1 MTHPRPLLLRSAVLA
16 ALSILLSNAH
26 AAEPANDA
34 LLLASV
40 ATTAAVPAAAV
51 APKAILSA
59 MERVADW
66 QLEHPSKHRA
76 DDWTQAVGYNG
87 MMALAGISGD
97 RKYRDAMVQMGEKND
112 WKLGPNHYHADDH
125 IVGQTYAEL
134 YLQLRDN
141 RMIAPMRASLDDILA
156 NRRDGTLDFTVKGNQ
171 DRWSW
176 CDALYMGPPAWL
188 RLWAVTGD
196 QRYLDFAVSEWWVT
210 SDYLYD
216 KNEHLYF
223 RDSSYFDK
231 REANGK
237 KVYWG
242 RGNGWV
248 MGGLV
253 RMLQYLPANHPA
265 RPRFE
270 QQYRE
275 MAAKI
280 LSLQQDD
287 GLWRASLLDPASYP
301 MKESSGSALYTYA
314 LAWGVNQGM
323 LDAKTYGAGVRKAWS
338 ALMANVNADG
348 KLTHVQPIGAAPKTF
363 DNELTEVYGVGGF
376 LLAGSEMYRMAVM
389 EKAKPQIVS
398 VSNGADVL
406 RGDELAEVRLDAA
419 IKAPVVMDAATSAIV
434 NSQVLDNGKAGRQL
448 LFPVNLAAGDTHRY
462 LVLPAARLAA
472 VPPADVKTHARF
484 VPERLDDFA
493 WESDRTAHRMYGPA
507 IIKDPKEHLISSGV
521 DVWVKKVRS
530 PVIDKW
536 YKGEDYHRDHGEGLD
551 YYDVGSSR
559 GCGGTT
565 IYTGGALHN
574 SSNYTSWKVLA
585 DGPLRAIFE
594 LRFAGWDAGNGR
606 QVSEVKRF
614 SIDAGSNLTRVE
626 SRYASPSA
634 DPLTVGVGIVQRNGE
649 GRYTTDAANG
659 WSSYWQP
666 PHGDDGV
673 TGCAVILPAGASG
686 FAVTDRQQLT
696 LGTAQPGQ
704 PFVYYFGAGWNKSG
718 DFADAAAWEA
728 YVRAYAQRL
737 KAPLKVSTSR

>member
-1 MTHPRPLLLRSAVLA
+1 MSLLRPLLLHSATLV
-16 ALSILLSNAH
+16 ALSLLMPVAH
-26 AAEPANDA
+26 ATQPADA
-34 LLLASV
+34 G
-40 ATTAAVPAAAV
+40 AAAMQSSV
-51 APKAILSA
+51 TAPKAILSL
-59 MERVADW
+59 MERAADW
-66 QLEHPSKHRA
+66 QLANPSIHRP

-87 MMALAGISGD
+87 MMALVGISGD
-97 RKYRDAMVQMGEKND
+97 RKYRDAMVRMGEKNN

-141 RMIAPMRASLDDILA
+141 RMIATMRASLDDILVH
-156 NRRDGTLDFTVKGNQ
+156 RRDGTLDFTVKGNQ
-171 DRWSW
+171 ERWSW
-176 CDALYMGPPAWL
+176 CDALYMGPPTWL

-223 RDSSYFDK
+223 RDSIYFDK
-231 REANGK
+231 REANGS

-253 RMLQYLPANHPA
+253 RMLQYLPARHPA

-275 MAAKI
+275 MAARI
-280 LSLQQDD
+280 ASLQQDD

-323 LDAKTYGAGVRKAWS
+323 LDAKTYGPAVHKAWA
-338 ALMANVNADG
+338 ALTANVNADG
-348 KLTHVQPIGAAPKTF
+348 KLTHVQPIGAAPKVF

-376 LLAGSEMYRMAVM
+376 LLAGSEMYRMALM
-389 EKAKPQIVS
+389 EQASPQVVS
-398 VSNGADVL
+398 VSNGTDVL
-406 RGDELAEVRLDAA
+406 RGDELAEVPLDAGVQV
-419 IKAPVVMDAATSAIV
+419 PVVMDASTSAIL
-434 NSQVLDNGKAGRQL
+434 NSQVIDNGKAGRQL
-448 LFPVNLAAGDTHRY
+448 LFPVNLAARDTHRY
-462 LVLPAARLAA
+462 LLLPAARLPAT
-472 VPPADVKTHARF
+472 PPVDVKTHARF

-493 WESDRTAHRMYGPA
+493 WENDRIAHRVYGPA
-507 IIKDPKEHLISSGV
+507 IIKDPKEHLASSGV
-521 DVWVKKVRS
+521 DVWVKKVRY
-530 PVIDKW
+530 PVLDQW
-536 YKGEDYHRDHGEGLD
+536 YRSGAYHQDHGEGLD
-551 YYDVGSSR
+551 YYHVGQNR
-559 GCGGTT
+559 GCGGST
-565 IYTGGALHN
+565 IYAGGTLHN
-574 SSNYTSWKVLA
+574 SSNYTSWKILA
-585 DGPLRAIFE
+585 DGPLRSIFE
-594 LRFAGWDAGNGR
+594 LRFASWDAGNGR

-626 SRYASPSA
+626 SRYASPA
-634 DPLTVGVGIVQRNGE
+634 KGALTVGVGIVQRDGD
-649 GRYTTDAANG
+649 GRYVTDAVNG
-659 WSSYWQP
+659 WSSYWEP
-666 PHGDDGV
+666 RHGDDGV
-673 TGCAVILPAGASG
+673 TACAVILPAGASG
-686 FAVTDRQQLT
+686 FTVADHQQLT

-718 DFADAAAWEA
+718 DFPDAAAWEA

-737 KAPLKVSTSR
+737 KAPLQISIAR

>member
-1 MTHPRPLLLRSAVLA
+1 MNHPRPLLLRSAVLA
-16 ALSILLSNAH
+16 MLSLSLPAVH
-26 AAEPANDA
+26 AGEPAGDA
-34 LLLASV
+34 MQPGV
-40 ATTAAVPAAAV
+40 AAARSTTPV
-51 APKAILSA
+51 PKAILSL

-66 QLEHPSKHRA
+66 QLANPGAHRA

-87 MMALAGISGD
+87 IMALAGISGQ
-97 RKYRDAMVQMGEKND
+97 RKYRDAMLRMGEDNG
-112 WKLGPNHYHADDH
+112 WKLGPRPYHADDH

-141 RMIAPMRASLDDILA
+141 KMIAPMRAAFDAILA
-156 NRRDGTLDFTVKGNQ
+156 RHPGGTLDFTAPDNQ

-188 RLWAVTGD
+188 RLWAATGD
-196 QRYLDFAVSEWWVT
+196 RRYLDFAISEWWAS

-216 KNEHLYF
+216 KDEHLYF
-223 RDSSYFDK
+223 RDSTYFGQ

-248 MGGLV
+248 MAGLV
-253 RMLQYLPANHPA
+253 RVLQYLPSNHPA
-265 RPRFE
+265 RARFE
-270 QQYRE
+270 QQYRD
-275 MAAKI
+275 MAQKI

-301 MKESSGSALYTYA
+301 MKEASGSALYTYA

-323 LDAKTYGAGVRKAWS
+323 LDARTYGAAVHKAWA
-338 ALMANVNADG
+338 ALAANVNADG
-348 KLTHVQPIGAAPKTF
+348 RLTHVQPIGAAPKSF
-363 DNELTEVYGVGGF
+363 DQQLTEVYGVGGF

-389 EKAKPQIVS
+389 AQARPRVVS
-398 VSNGADVL
+398 VVNPTDAL
-406 RGDELAEVRLDAA
+406 RGDELAEVALGSG
-419 IKAPVVMDAATSAIV
+419 IKAPAVMDASTSAIL
-434 NSQVLDNGKAGRQL
+434 NSQLIDNGKAGRLL

-472 VPPADVKTHARF
+472 VPPPDVKTHARF

-493 WESDRTAHRMYGPA
+493 WESDRIAHRMYGPA

-521 DVWVKKVRS
+521 DVWVKKVRR
-530 PVIDKW
+530 PVIDNW
-536 YKGEDYHRDHGEGLD
+536 YRGEDYHRDHGEGLD
-551 YYDVGSSR
+551 FYDVGSSR

-565 IYTGGALHN
+565 IYSGGALHN
-574 SSNYTSWKVLA
+574 SSNYSGWKVLA
-585 DGPLRAIFE
+585 DGPLRSVFE
-594 LRFAGWDAGNGR
+594 LRFASWDAGDGR
-606 QVSEVKRF
+606 QVSELKRF

-626 SRYASPSA
+626 SRYASATPG
-634 DPLTVGVGIVQRNGE
+634 PLTVGVGIVQRAGE
-649 GRYTTDAANG
+649 GRYVTDAAQG

-666 PHGDDGV
+666 QHGDDGI

-686 FAVTDRQQLT
+686 FAVADHQQLT

-718 DFADAAAWEA
+718 DFADGAAWEA
-728 YVRAYAQRL
+728 YVRAFAQRL
-737 KAPLKVSTSR
+737 KAPLTISIGESGAR